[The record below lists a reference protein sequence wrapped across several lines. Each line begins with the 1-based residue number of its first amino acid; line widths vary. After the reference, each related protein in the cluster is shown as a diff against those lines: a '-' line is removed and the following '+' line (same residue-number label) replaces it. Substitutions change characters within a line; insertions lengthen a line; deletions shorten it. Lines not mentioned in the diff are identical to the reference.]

1 VLLSNL
7 KNVYLCGNYYIMET
21 TKKSI
26 FKPVDEIVRL
36 MKESKRQSKI
46 ESQEFLKSKEFQ
58 EMLTRLRAK
67 KINENAI

>member
-36 MKESKRQSKI
+36 MKESKKQSKI
-46 ESQEFLKSKEFQ
+46 ENEKRYQSVEFQ
-58 EMLTRLRAK
+58 EILKKLRAMK
-67 KINENAI
+67 SNKS

>member
-46 ESQEFLKSKEFQ
+46 ESQEMYHTPEFQ
-58 EMLTRLRAK
+58 EFLKKLRALK
-67 KINENAI
+67 SNK